1 MLITSA
7 EERENVA
14 AVNEETS
21 LSVAVREDITAPL
34 ILSEKTLASE
44 PQNCLRSQD
53 NEKVSLKEKQFL
65 ICSSLFHNT
74 TVGQRISIIT
84 HT

>member
-1 MLITSA
+1 MLIASA

-34 ILSEKTLASE
+34 ILSKKTLASE
-44 PQNCLRSQD
+44 PKKLLALPRQ
-53 NEKVSLKEKQFL
+53 
-65 ICSSLFHNT
+65 
-74 TVGQRISIIT
+74 
-84 HT
+84 